1 MMHNGC
7 EVKDVMQIPRDL
19 FYYYCLINIF
29 DGMIINIVF
38 MYKSFL

>member
-19 FYYYCLINIF
+19 FYY
-29 DGMIINIVF
+29 
-38 MYKSFL
+38 

>member
-19 FYYYCLINIF
+19 FYYQCLKIYLM
-29 DGMIINIVF
+29 G
-38 MYKSFL
+38 

>member
-19 FYYYCLINIF
+19 FYKYCFYVQVLSLN
-29 DGMIINIVF
+29 
-38 MYKSFL
+38 